1 MTDAAPE
8 PASVTA
14 ARIEVERR
22 RGDLLDT
29 VHLLQARLAPRTLAA
44 DAWEQAKNKGA
55 DLAEEAVDAVKA
67 RPVAF
72 GGVAAAIAMFLA
84 REPIK
89 DAAVKIYDAMTAKPD
104 TKKRA
109 PALNTQDQPDPPA
122 PRPARARRASPK
134 TGSTRSRRASPKTE
148 IVT

>member
-1 MTDAAPE
+1 MTDPATPE
-8 PASVTA
+8 PVAVTA

-44 DAWEQAKNKGA
+44 DAWEKAKHKGA
-55 DLAEEAVDAVKA
+55 DLAEDAVDAVKA
-67 RPVAF
+67 RPVAV

-89 DAAVKIYDAMTAKPD
+89 DAAVKIFDAMTSPRD
-104 TKKRA
+104 TKKRGA
-109 PALNTQDQPDPPA
+109 ALKRSDQPDLPA
-122 PRPARARRASPK
+122 PRRARAKRAS
-134 TGSTRSRRASPKTE
+134 SKTE